1 MLYKIFIRSFLFLFN
16 PEFSHNFVLGVLKII
31 FKIPGIAN
39 LFSFL
44 YCIENERLTRELFGL
59 TFKNP
64 VGLAAGFD
72 KNAKVFNEFSSL
84 GFGFIEVGTVT
95 PLAQSGNPKPRI
107 FRLNK
112 DNALI
117 NRMGFNNEGVDVVVD
132 RIKKKYTN
140 IIIGGN
146 IGKNK
151 ATPNKLAASDYIKC
165 FNVIAPHV
173 DYLVLNISSPNT
185 PNLVELQNKSYL
197 NDLLSEIQSLNQKTY
212 KKPILVKISPDLSFH
227 QIDEVIELV
236 MKFNISGLIATNT
249 SSNRIQLDTSL
260 KKIQRIGSGGL
271 SGKPI
276 YTRSKEVVSY
286 IKKKTNDS
294 IPVIAVGGIFTAD
307 DAVEMLNAGASLVQI
322 YTGFIYNGPSLVKKI
337 NQKLLQS

>member
-1 MLYKIFIRSFLFLFN
+1 MFYRIFIRSFLFLFKA
-16 PEFSHNFVLGVLKII
+16 EFSHNFVLRLLKII
-31 FKIPGIAN
+31 FKLPGVSSF
-39 LFSFL
+39 FSFL
-44 YCIENERLTRELFGL
+44 YCIEDQKLQRKLFGL

-72 KNAKVFNEFSSL
+72 KNAKVFNEFASL

-95 PLAQSGNPKPRI
+95 PVAQPGNPQPRI

-117 NRMGFNNEGVDVVVD
+117 NRLGFNNEGVDVVVD

-151 ATPNKLAASDYIKC
+151 VTPNKLAVSDYIKC
-165 FNVIAPHV
+165 FEKIAPYV
-173 DYLVLNISSPNT
+173 DYLVLNVSSPNT
-185 PNLVELQNKSYL
+185 PDLVELQHKSYL
-197 NDLLSEIQSLNQKTY
+197 NDLLSQIQSLNQKKY
-212 KKPILVKISPDLSFH
+212 KKPILVKISPDLSFS

-236 MKFNISGLIATNT
+236 IKFDISGLIATNT
-249 SSNRIQLDTSL
+249 SSNRIKLKTSSEN
-260 KKIQRIGSGGL
+260 IQQIGAGGL

-286 IKKKTNDS
+286 ISKKTNGS

-307 DAVEMLNAGASLVQI
+307 DAVQMLNAGASLVQI
-322 YTGFIYNGPSLVKKI
+322 YTGFIYNGPSLIKKI
-337 NQKLLQS
+337 NQKILQP

>member
-1 MLYKIFIRSFLFLFN
+1 MLYRIFIRSFLFLFK
-16 PEFSHNFVLGVLKII
+16 PEGSHNFVLRFLKTI
-31 FKIPGIAN
+31 FKLPGVSR
-39 LFSFL
+39 LLSFL
-44 YCIENERLTRELFGL
+44 YCVEDERLKRHLFGL

-64 VGLAAGFD
+64 IGLAAGFD

-95 PLAQSGNPKPRI
+95 PVPQTGNPKPRI

-117 NRMGFNNEGVDVVVD
+117 NRLGFNNEGVDVVVD

-151 ATPNKLAASDYIKC
+151 VTPNELAASDYIKC
-165 FNVIAPHV
+165 FKKIAPHV

-197 NDLLSEIQSLNQKTY
+197 NDLLSQIQSLNQITY
-212 KKPILVKISPDLSFH
+212 KKPILVKISPDLSFA

-236 MKFNISGLIATNT
+236 MKFQISGLIATNT
-249 SSNRIQLDTSL
+249 SSNRIPLKTSSE
-260 KKIQRIGSGGL
+260 KIQKIGPGGL

-276 YTRSKEVVSY
+276 FTRSKEIVSY
-286 IKKKTNDS
+286 IKKTTNGV
-294 IPVIAVGGIFTAD
+294 IPVIAVGGISTPD
-307 DAVEMLNAGASLVQI
+307 DALQMLNAGASLVQI
-322 YTGFIYNGPSLVKKI
+322 YTGFIYNGPSLIKKI
-337 NQKLLQS
+337 NQKILQS